1 MKKFGILILAIGAAV
16 TAAAQVRM
24 FVSLNGKRIGQ
35 AVASQKLLPDGSKL
49 VQLNMQL
56 TGANGETVNL
66 RSSSAYDA
74 KGFPTRMFHES
85 ITGKSKVRRA
95 VTVTFSKAGAHVV
108 EDVSGQRKTKK
119 VPLVA
124 SAPWASVSEFWFI
137 RDTPKVGQVDKR
149 YRFNIA
155 TLEWDLSTTTY
166 IGRKM
171 IDLNGKKVTAHEL
184 KSDQGRAHVDGDGLP
199 LKLDLG
205 QIKLEKVPDA

>member
-1 MKKFGILILAIGAAV
+1 MKKVGLLLLALGLAAAAV
-16 TAAAQVRM
+16 SQVRM

-35 AVASQKLLPDGSKL
+35 AVASQKLLPDGGKL

-66 RSSSAYDA
+66 RSSSAYDK
-74 KGFPTRMFHES
+74 KGLPTRMFHES

-108 EDVSGQRKTKK
+108 EDVSGQRNTKT
-119 VPLVA
+119 VALVA
-124 SAPWASVSEFWFI
+124 SAPWASISEFWFI

-149 YRFNIA
+149 YRFNVS
-155 TLEWDLSTTTY
+155 TLEWELSTNTY
-166 IGRKM
+166 VGRKT

-184 KSDQGRAHVDGDGLP
+184 KSDQGRAHVDSAGLP
-199 LKLDLG
+199 LRLDLG
-205 QIKLEKVPDA
+205 QIKLEKAPEE